1 VTKGSLV
8 SKWKLLSSALLL
20 IIGSKRSENSRCG
33 VEKALGHTISE
44 ASKKRSLNLSL
55 K

>member
-1 VTKGSLV
+1 MLPF
-8 SKWKLLSSALLL
+8 ALLL
-20 IIGSKRSENSRCG
+20 IIGSKRFENSRCG
-33 VEKALGHTISE
+33 VGKALGRTISE